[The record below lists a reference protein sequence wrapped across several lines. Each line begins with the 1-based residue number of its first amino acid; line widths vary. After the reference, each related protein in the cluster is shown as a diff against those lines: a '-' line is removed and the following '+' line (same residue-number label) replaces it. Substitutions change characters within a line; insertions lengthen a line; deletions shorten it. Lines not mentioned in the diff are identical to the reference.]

1 MPEIDKIL
9 YATDLSK
16 NSAYAFQYA
25 VDLAE
30 KHNAL
35 IYILHVIEE
44 LPSSAKSAIEH
55 YLSDE
60 QLDKYHNRNEELKK
74 IITTRLST
82 FCENVKKEDPQ
93 CTFRV
98 ASIDVIE
105 GHPVNEII
113 KHSEKEDCDIII
125 MGTHGKGIISH
136 AILGSVAEKLIRK
149 TRVPVI
155 VIPIPDNESEIVYE
169 I

>member
-1 MPEIDKIL
+1 MPVIEKIL
-9 YATDLSK
+9 YATDLSR

-44 LPSSAKSAIEH
+44 LPSGAKAALEN

-60 QLDKYHNRNEELKK
+60 QMGRFLNRNVELKES
-74 IITTRLST
+74 ITNRLSV
-82 FCENVKKEDPQ
+82 FCENVQKGDPQ

-98 ASIDVIE
+98 AFINVIE
-105 GHPVNEII
+105 GHPVNEILR
-113 KHSEKEDCDIII
+113 KAEKEKCDMIV
-125 MGTHGKGIISH
+125 MGTHGKGMITH
-136 AILGSVAEKLIRK
+136 AILGSVAEKVIRRAK
-149 TRVPVI
+149 VPI
-155 VIPIPDNESEIVYE
+155 MVIPIPDDKSEITYE

>member
-1 MPEIDKIL
+1 MPEIEKIL

-25 VDLAE
+25 TDLAE

-35 IYILHVIEE
+35 IYILNVIEE
-44 LPSSAKSAIEH
+44 LPESAKSVLEH

-60 QLDKYHNRNEELKK
+60 QLDKYSNRNEELKK
-74 IITTRLST
+74 VITSRLST
-82 FCENVKKEDPQ
+82 FCENVKKGDPQ

-98 ASIDVIE
+98 ASIDVVE
-105 GHPVNEII
+105 GHPVNEIL
-113 KHSEKEDCDIII
+113 KHSDKEKCDMII

-136 AILGSVAEKLIRK
+136 AILGSVAEKVIRK
-149 TRVPVI
+149 ARIPVVI
-155 VIPIPDNESEIVYE
+155 IPIPDDESEITYE

>member
-1 MPEIDKIL
+1 MPVIEKIL
-9 YATDLSK
+9 YATDLSR

-25 VDLAE
+25 ADMAE

-44 LPSSAKSAIEH
+44 LPSSAKAALEN

-60 QLDKYHNRNEELKK
+60 QLGKFLNRNVELKED
-74 IITTRLST
+74 ITSRLST
-82 FCENVKKEDPQ
+82 FCDNVQKGDPQ

-98 ASIDVIE
+98 ASIDVTE
-105 GHPVNEII
+105 GHPVNEILV
-113 KHSEKEDCDIII
+113 KAEKEKCDMIV
-125 MGTHGKGIISH
+125 MGTHGKGMITH
-136 AILGSVAEKLIRK
+136 AILGSVAEKVIRRSK
-149 TRVPVI
+149 VPV
-155 VIPIPDNESEIVYE
+155 VVVPIPDDESGIPYE